1 MGRAGSTGRGRFDRA
16 LIAVE
21 ALAGAGV
28 VALVVG
34 RDYGGASTVA
44 FVAAAIAVAA
54 TAYFMFRMAA
64 ALGDDTLDVLGR
76 TVDEER
82 ERLERE
88 KALLLAGLKEFEGDA
103 AIGKVSAEDYQ
114 ALKRT
119 AEARAVRIIKAIKD
133 TDAHY
138 LERAERLVRERLGAS
153 APPKPASPP
162 TTPVAETRTAPAAP
176 PPAAPVAA
184 AAVTEPSASRAA
196 EAPAPRP
203 GATLADPLLFDDR
216 PIAFADGEAGLV
228 CGHCDTANDAD
239 ARYCIGC
246 GRPRED
252 AA

>member
-1 MGRAGSTGRGRFDRA
+1 MGSAGSTGRGRFDRA

-44 FVAAAIAVAA
+44 FAAAAVAVAA
-54 TAYFMFRMAA
+54 TAYFMFRMVT

-138 LERAERLVRERLGAS
+138 LEKAERLVRERLGPRAAS
-153 APPKPASPP
+153 SAARAEAPVPAPKSP
-162 TTPVAETRTAPAAP
+162 APATP
-176 PPAAPVAA
+176 SPEPAA
-184 AAVTEPSASRAA
+184 SAA
-196 EAPAPRP
+196 EAAPRP
-203 GATLADPLLFDDR
+203 AAAPSDAAPLADPMLFDDR
-216 PIAFADGEAGLV
+216 PIAFTAAEAGLV
-228 CGHCDTANDAD
+228 CGHCGTANDAD

-246 GRPRED
+246 GRPREE